1 MIKIFNKLIFKIDST
16 KLQKDTISRVIDD
29 FVSGRNKNLIFLV
42 KQRFEWMQKF
52 IKPNDIGLE
61 VGAGAAF
68 SKKLLKSK
76 IIHTSDLSNYDH
88 LDFKNIDAEKT
99 GYENSTYDF
108 VIASNMIH
116 HDVNPNRPETR
127 GGII

>member
-1 MIKIFNKLIFKIDST
+1 MIKIFNKLVFKIDST
-16 KLQKDTISRVIDD
+16 KLQKDIISRVIDD

-68 SKKLLKSK
+68 SKKLLKW
-76 IIHTSDLSNYDH
+76 
-88 LDFKNIDAEKT
+88 
-99 GYENSTYDF
+99 
-108 VIASNMIH
+108 ASPANLF
-116 HDVNPNRPETR
+116 PK
-127 GGII
+127 

>member
-16 KLQKDTISRVIDD
+16 KLQKDIISRVIDD

-76 IIHTSDLSNYDH
+76 LIHTKRKKTKK
-88 LDFKNIDAEKT
+88 FKMKRKKILLTLMKKKLQK
-99 GYENSTYDF
+99 
-108 VIASNMIH
+108 
-116 HDVNPNRPETR
+116 
-127 GGII
+127 